1 MYIWAGPYD
10 SKVVATYKVIGRLI
24 NNGRDGDV
32 APILRVFRD
41 QDVADEEPETL
52 NLARGSCGV
61 HKLALTHT
69 NTVAI
74 IDICIVAEPNRKLV
88 FLGFLVDA
96 TGPIGRYVF

>member
-24 NNGRDGDV
+24 NNGRDCDV

-41 QDVADEEPETL
+41 QDVADEKPEAL
-52 NLARGSCGV
+52 NLTHGRCGV
-61 HKLALTHT
+61 HELAFTHT

-74 IDICIVAEPNRKLV
+74 IDIRIVAEPNWKLV
-88 FLGFLVDA
+88 FLGFLVNA
-96 TGPIGRYVF
+96 TGAIEGDVF